1 MEQRIELFPG
11 VHLTAIQSD
20 KFKTGCFSLNLVRPL
35 CRQEAAMN
43 ALIPSVL
50 LGGTRRYPD
59 IRSISRA
66 LDNLYGA
73 TVGTL
78 IRKKGETQLVGF
90 YADYI
95 EDELVGEPI
104 FQKMAEL
111 LGELLFH
118 PLTEEG
124 AFLGRIFDGEKQ
136 KLTDA
141 IEAVVNDKRAYATE
155 QMLKTM
161 CAGEPYGVPR
171 TGDAADLKPVT
182 ARGLYEYYQKI
193 LAQSRLELFYM
204 GRQSPRT
211 AADIFA
217 NILQQLPRGR
227 VDGAQS
233 APLFVQAHE
242 KTVEKRLKLSQSKLS
257 MGLRTERT
265 NTIDTLARN
274 MVMSVVFGGGPNSKL
289 FRKVREE
296 QSLCYYV
303 GASFDK
309 YKDVMIVSAGIDA
322 GQRDAVKDE
331 ILRQL
336 SLCAEGN
343 ITEQELEVAKRQLD
357 AAFRSVMDSPASLDD
372 FYIGQTVLGAS
383 YSVEELMQA
392 VQRVTGEQVMA
403 AAQAVKPDTVYF
415 LRGEPEC

>member
-1 MEQRIELFPG
+1 MEQRFELFPG
-11 VHLTAIQSD
+11 VYLTALKSD
-20 KFKTGCFSLNLVRPL
+20 KFKTGCFSLNLMRPL

-50 LGGTRRYPD
+50 LGGTQRYPD

-95 EDELVGEPI
+95 EDDLVGEPI
-104 FQKMAEL
+104 FQKMVEL
-111 LGELLFH
+111 LGELLFR

-141 IEAVVNDKRAYATE
+141 IEAVINDKRAYTTE
-155 QMLKTM
+155 LMLKTM
-161 CAGEPYGVPR
+161 CANEPYGVPR
-171 TGDAADLKPVT
+171 TGDAADLAPVT
-182 ARGLYEYYQKI
+182 ARTLYEHYQRI
-193 LAQSRLELFYM
+193 LSQSRLELFYM

-211 AADIFA
+211 AADTFA

-227 VDGAQS
+227 VDGARP
-233 APLFVQAHE
+233 APAPVQVHE
-242 KTVEKRLKLSQSKLS
+242 KTVEKRMPLSQSKLS
-257 MGLRTERT
+257 MGLRTEKT
-265 NTIDTLARN
+265 DTLDALARN
-274 MVMSVVFGGGPNSKL
+274 LVMSVIFGSGPNSKL

-296 QSLCYYV
+296 RSLCYYV

-322 GQRDAVKDE
+322 DQRDPVREE

-336 SLCAEGN
+336 SRCAEGD
-343 ITEQELEVAKRQLD
+343 ITAQELDVAKRQLD
-357 AAFRSVMDSPASLDD
+357 TAFRSVIDSPASLDD
-372 FYIGQTVLGAS
+372 FYIGQTVLGAA

-392 VQRVTGEQVMA
+392 VQNVTAEQATA
-403 AAQAVKPDTVYF
+403 AAQAVRPDTVYF